1 MVLKSMKSAWHR
13 LKEAEPG
20 HRFQEQYEHHR
31 ETRRGKLGRVL
42 SVGAGV
48 LIVAVGIVALP
59 APGPGF
65 LVIALGGALLARESR
80 TVARAMDWGEV
91 RLRRV
96 LHWALTRW
104 KRAAPLAKA
113 LLVVV
118 GMSVA
123 GLAGYLAYLRF
134 FS

>member
-1 MVLKSMKSAWHR
+1 MVLKSLKSAWHR
-13 LKEAEPG
+13 LKEADPG
-20 HRFQEQYEHHR
+20 HRFQAEYEHHR
-31 ETRRGKLGRVL
+31 ETRRGRLGRVL

-48 LIVAVGIVALP
+48 LIVAVGIVGLP

-80 TVARAMDWGEV
+80 SVARVMDWGEV
-91 RLRRV
+91 RLRRL
-96 LHWALTRW
+96 LHWALSRW
-104 KRAAPLAKA
+104 KRAAPPAKA

-118 GMSVA
+118 GLGLA

-134 FS
+134 FT